1 MTERRQTGKLVKGF
15 CTGNEENKVKDY
27 TDGDDTLRTM
37 TTLDEP
43 SENGLFQSMMMLN
56 EETRVPKLRNTDK

>member
-1 MTERRQTGKLVKGF
+1 MKGF
-15 CTGNEENKVKDY
+15 CTGNEDKKVKDY

-56 EETRVPKLRNTDK
+56 EETRVPKLRNTND